1 MLETTAELSYAKSAL
16 KSGEV
21 KDMLM
26 KLPALLMETSD
37 KTLIKEEATIIGE
50 YSKISARK
58 NESSRRDNSSSISR
72 MQARNQRFLLNNSAV
87 SSVRGVP
94 SSHNGSLGFNGRL
107 ENDTTLFRQESS
119 GSEVME
125 FHNLTKS
132 NRDASLNGLS
142 AAANLPKK
150 HAQVTNRTAFLIRR
164 LLNDQSLAELKKA
177 KTNISTLRT

>member
-37 KTLIKEEATIIGE
+37 KTLIKEEATIIGK
-50 YSKISARK
+50 YSKISAKK

-94 SSHNGSLGFNGRL
+94 SSHNGSLGFNGRQ
-107 ENDTTLFRQESS
+107 ENNTTLFRQESS

-125 FHNLTKS
+125 FYNLTKS
-132 NRDASLNGLS
+132 IEM
-142 AAANLPKK
+142 
-150 HAQVTNRTAFLIRR
+150 QV
-164 LLNDQSLAELKKA
+164 
-177 KTNISTLRT
+177 